1 MQPGRSMQPTHQWH
15 NVVRE
20 WKKLKVK
27 EQIDRTNELVRPIGP
42 ASDNADCKTS
52 CPSVLLSHARHMA
65 TLWADRRGC
74 RPRLRGR
81 LQPHLFEVEHRLVPV
96 ECLRLQRPK
105 RSCSSLAGCM
115 HPCTPN
121 GGTKRH
127 SSLTSLSHKARD
139 PRHGM
144 HTAWHCSC
152 SLTSHIRST
161 PPPARFSTVGNVDG
175 VACDACG

>member
-1 MQPGRSMQPTHQWH
+1 MQPGRSMQPTHQ
-15 NVVRE
+15 
-20 WKKLKVK
+20 
-27 EQIDRTNELVRPIGP
+27 
-42 ASDNADCKTS
+42 SDNADYTTS
-52 CPSVLLSHARHMA
+52 CRSVLLFHVRHRA
-65 TLWADRRGC
+65 TILRADRRGC
-74 RPRLRGR
+74 RPRFARKV
-81 LQPHLFEVEHRLVPV
+81 QPHLFEVEHRLVPV

-127 SSLTSLSHKARD
+127 SSLTSLSHKARY